1 MRFISLRASGVLI
14 TLCAA
19 ACAPL
24 HAADAGKAKGPI
36 QPAALLEHIKVL
48 SSDAF
53 EGRGV
58 GSAGEVKTVAYLTE
72 QFKSMGLAPG
82 NPDGSYLQKVPMV
95 GINGVPQ
102 LSLRGCA
109 AALPRLSAPMDYV
122 AGSTQSKTLVETKAS
137 ELVFVG
143 YGVVAPEYGWDDY
156 KDVDVRGKTIVM
168 LINDPQVPDPK
179 DPGRLDDSVFKGK
192 AMTYYGRWT
201 YKYEIAA
208 AKGAAGAII
217 IHETIPAAY
226 PYVVVM
232 TSFGRES
239 FYLRSADGNAG
250 DVPVR
255 AWMRLE
261 PAQALL
267 KACGQDYDKLKA
279 AALRRDFRPVAL
291 GAMAG
296 FKIEQTL
303 RNVDTVNVVAKLDGA
318 DAKRRDEW
326 LIYSAH
332 WDHLGKQGDQIYHGA
347 MDNASGTA
355 ALLELARAFSDD
367 AKRGLKTARSLLFVA
382 TTAEESGLL
391 GAAWYARNPL
401 YPLEKSVANI
411 NIDGINTFGATRSIS
426 ITGAGHSNLDE
437 MVTTAAKV
445 QGRGVSPETRTENGS
460 FFRADQFEF
469 ARAGLP
475 GLYMGSGVDYIG
487 KPAEFGLAR
496 RDAYT
501 ANDYHKPSDVIKPDW
516 DLLGGAQDMDLLYAV
531 GRRLADGSEWPSF
544 AASSEFKAKQDALR
558 AKLKP

>member
-1 MRFISLRASGVLI
+1 MRFTSARAAGILT

-19 ACAPL
+19 LCAPAQ
-24 HAADAGKAKGPI
+24 AADAGKAKGPI

-58 GSAGEVKTVAYLTE
+58 GGVGEAKTVAYLTE

-95 GINGVPQ
+95 SITGTPQ
-102 LSLRGCA
+102 LSLGGCA
-109 AALPRLSAPMDYV
+109 AALPALRAPLDYV
-122 AGSTQSKTLVETKAS
+122 ASSTQAKPLVETNAS

-179 DPGRLDDSVFKGK
+179 DPSKLDDTVFKGR
-192 AMTYYGRWT
+192 AMSYYGRWT
-201 YKYEIAA
+201 YKYEVAA

-232 TSFGRES
+232 TSFNRES
-239 FYLRSADGNAG
+239 FHLRSADGNAG

-255 AWMRLE
+255 SWMRLE
-261 PAQALL
+261 PAQALM
-267 KACGQDYDKLKA
+267 KACGQDLDQLKA
-279 AALRRDFRPVAL
+279 AALRRDFRPVTL
-291 GAMAG
+291 GGTAS
-296 FKIEQTL
+296 FKIEQSL
-303 RNVDTVNVVAKLDGA
+303 RNLDSMNVVAKLDGA
-318 DAKRRDEW
+318 KAKRRDEW
-326 LIYSAH
+326 VVYSAH

-355 ALLELARAFSDD
+355 ALLELAHAFSKD
-367 AKRGLKTARSLLFVA
+367 AKRGVKTARSLLFVA

-401 YPLEKSVANI
+401 YPLEQSVANI
-411 NIDGINTFGATRSIS
+411 NIDGINTFGPTRSIA
-426 ITGAGHSNLDE
+426 ITGAGQSNLDA
-437 MVTTAAKV
+437 MLIKAAKA
-445 QGRGVSPETRTENGS
+445 QGRSLSPEARPENGG

-475 GLYMGSGVDYIG
+475 GLYMGSGLDYIG
-487 KPAEFGLAR
+487 KPEGFGLAR

-544 AASSEFKAKQDALR
+544 APSSEFKAKQDALR
-558 AKLKP
+558 KKAGR